1 MITVYNADWRPRRH
15 ASGTAAG
22 SAGRIGRRSKGIKTM
37 SGTIKHGCLVAAGI
51 AIAALAAGNAHAG
64 KPMNVLQKKAA
75 ADAMAREYQAQ
86 QAAKGFAAKSAPA
99 TIVAAGSG
107 SEATQVPDD
116 LHNYLH
122 ARVDANGQVRI
133 LESDGP
139 TTPAEEANHD

>member
-1 MITVYNADWRPRRH
+1 MSKIQSRSAWSLATLAVTVAV
-15 ASGTAAG
+15 SGAAQ
-22 SAGRIGRRSKGIKTM
+22 
-37 SGTIKHGCLVAAGI
+37 
-51 AIAALAAGNAHAG
+51 AG
-64 KPMNVLQKKAA
+64 KPMNVVEKKQA

-99 TIVAAGSG
+99 TIVAAGGG

>member
-1 MITVYNADWRPRRH
+1 
-15 ASGTAAG
+15 
-22 SAGRIGRRSKGIKTM
+22 M

-99 TIVAAGSG
+99 TIVAQGWPVASSAASSSVGSFSNSSRCWSG
-107 SEATQVPDD
+107 MWS
-116 LHNYLH
+116 
-122 ARVDANGQVRI
+122 R
-133 LESDGP
+133 SSMGP
-139 TTPAEEANHD
+139 AAAMRSRTPTRACKACSPA

>member
-1 MITVYNADWRPRRH
+1 
-15 ASGTAAG
+15 
-22 SAGRIGRRSKGIKTM
+22 M

-86 QAAKGFAAKSAPA
+86 QAAKGIAAKSAPA
-99 TIVAAGSG
+99 TLAGDGGAS
-107 SEATQVPDD
+107 VPDD

-122 ARVDANGQVRI
+122 AQVDANGKVRI
-133 LESDGP
+133 LETDGP
-139 TTPAEEANHD
+139 TTPTKEANDE